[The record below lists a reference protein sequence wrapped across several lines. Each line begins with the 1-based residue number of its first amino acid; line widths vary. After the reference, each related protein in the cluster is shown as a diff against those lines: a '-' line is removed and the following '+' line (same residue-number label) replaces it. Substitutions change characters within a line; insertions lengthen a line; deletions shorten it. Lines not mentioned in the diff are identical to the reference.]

1 MVAGDKPI
9 DNVIRLKPKEGGHL
23 DGEVIAIVTVVTERF
38 RSQYALV
45 YTTRLEEA
53 VSDKEVDIAERNA
66 FRNPAVSMSTEE
78 MVRYARRIWN
88 SPAKYRNTK
97 VNKHRMTMRLNNVYT
112 VGEYFFLDFSVTNRT
127 NLQFDIDE
135 LRFKLCDKKLQKA
148 TNNQVIGLDPVLLL
162 DKSTSFRH
170 GYRNVVVLKK
180 MTFPN
185 DKVLTIELSESQISG
200 RTIAMN
206 IDYEDVLAADSFD
219 RLLLKED

>member
-1 MVAGDKPI
+1 MNEIKRHTLAVLVDNEAGVLSRVARLFSGKGYNI
-9 DNVIRLKPKEGGHL
+9 DSLAVG
-23 DGEVIAIVTVVTERF
+23 
-38 RSQYALV
+38 
-45 YTTRLEEA
+45 TTH
-53 VSDKEVDIAERNA
+53 D
-66 FRNPAVSMSTEE
+66 PAVSRITIEVSTDEKQ
-78 MVRYARRIWN
+78 ARLICMQLRKLICVH
-88 SPAKYRNTK
+88 SVKRLAAEHAIRRELVLIK
-97 VNKHRMTMRLNNVYT
+97 VNKHHMTMRLNNVYT

-148 TNNQVIGLDPVLLL
+148 TNNQVIELDPVLLL